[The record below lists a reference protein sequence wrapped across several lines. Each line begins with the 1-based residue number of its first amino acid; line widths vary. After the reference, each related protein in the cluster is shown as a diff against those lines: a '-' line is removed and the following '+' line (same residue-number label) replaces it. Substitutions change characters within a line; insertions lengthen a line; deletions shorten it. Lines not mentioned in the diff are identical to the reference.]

1 MTEHKPYLTDAE
13 ILEIAAPLK
22 QRAAIRR
29 WFEDAGFTVK
39 TRPNGMPLI
48 LRAEFDRQHQ
58 APAAD
63 AARAVGPNVLA
74 FTAFMDQRN
83 AKKTRQPA
91 RPA

>member
-63 AARAVGPNVLA
+63 AARTGGPNVV
-74 FTAFMDQRN
+74 AFMSLMDRRN
-83 AKKTRQPA
+83 ASKTRQPA